1 MEYNKEY
8 ENHLLRFE
16 KYIKLPSELKA
27 LKEKMKREAMQDEKK
42 KEELRNE
49 ELLNPWIITDLDDG
63 LKGNA
68 YIL

>member
-1 MEYNKEY
+1 
-8 ENHLLRFE
+8 
-16 KYIKLPSELKA
+16 
-27 LKEKMKREAMQDEKK
+27 MKREAMQDEKK